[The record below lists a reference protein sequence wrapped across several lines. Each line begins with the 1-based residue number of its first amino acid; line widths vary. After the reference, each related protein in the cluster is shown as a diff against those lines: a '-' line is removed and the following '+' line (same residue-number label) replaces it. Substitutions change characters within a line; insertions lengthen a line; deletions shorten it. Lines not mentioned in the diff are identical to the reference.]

1 MKIFCTGCK
10 KNVDARLADGE
21 EIYPHRPDLY
31 NLPFWKCDR
40 CGNFVGCHHKT
51 EDRIKPLGC
60 IPTQELKNARKH
72 IHRILDPLWQKEGM
86 SRKAIYRQL
95 SEELGW
101 KYHTAKLRNIEEAR
115 KVYTLVVGIRNN
127 NQLKG

>member
-1 MKIFCTGCK
+1 MEIFCTGCEK
-10 KNVDARLADGE
+10 KVKARLTSGS
-21 EIYPHRPDLY
+21 EIYPHRLDLY
-31 NLPFWKCDR
+31 GLPFWKCDQ

-51 EDRIKPLGC
+51 EDKTRPLGC
-60 IPTQELKNARKH
+60 IPTPELKEARKH
-72 IHRILDPLWQKEGM
+72 IHRILDPLWKTEGM
-86 SRKAIYRQL
+86 SRKAIYQRL

-115 KVYTLVVGIRNN
+115 EVYRLVMEIRDN